1 MKTSKNRLL
10 EKLKRYHFEL
20 KHLLI
25 LLAVLIF
32 SQVLVSFVH
41 KISLQKFLSETQ
53 KWYQRDFAERLANLT
68 ATSLELVLE
77 TTLKSQHLEHADARK
92 IIQAFNIILSQQL
105 LQHHVQDVC
114 ILAHNGNETIAID
127 NGQVLFAH
135 TFENQHD
142 LAYSNQSHIRAIA
155 MYKQLEKEIMAS
167 EQIFSILEGGQTFH
181 VFVPF
186 VPKGEYAGAVY
197 LKTTPAFG
205 FVTSGIMSSYNETSL
220 IFTALIF
227 FGLLAMFYISSY
239 TVRERNE
246 AQKLLYDEREK
257 KLTEHIHLQKEA
269 LFAKRIYHT
278 HHKAEKVMGFIKE
291 DLHKLSLSNID
302 EIKYRVNK
310 YANFISRVI
319 YDMKWFD
326 PPIQAIRNPLFKT
339 NLNELIR
346 FIVDNIFLRVSAKSD
361 QYQFILE
368 LDKNLPI
375 IGVNEFVIW
384 EIIEPLIQNSI
395 EHAGDGYI
403 IIQIQTK
410 YITESSRLDIIIA
423 DNGRGILPDLLEKDE
438 RGIKKIFLENVS
450 TKVENQ
456 RSGYGCYIAYEI
468 ATQRC
473 GWQMD
478 VENLEANG
486 CCFKITIPFENRE
499 T

>member
-1 MKTSKNRLL
+1 MKNFMNRYV
-10 EKLKRYHFEL
+10 EKLKNYHFEL
-20 KHLLI
+20 KHLLV
-25 LLAVLIF
+25 LLMILIF
-32 SQVLVSFVH
+32 FQVLVSFVH
-41 KISLQKFLSETQ
+41 KISLQNFLKETQ

-68 ATSLELVLE
+68 ATSLELMLE
-77 TTLKSQHLEHADARK
+77 TTLKSQRLEHADQRK

-114 ILAHNGNETIAID
+114 ILTHNGEQIIAID
-127 NGQVLFAH
+127 NGQALFAH
-135 TFENQHD
+135 SFLNQSVTP
-142 LAYSNQSHIRAIA
+142 YSNEYHDKAIGV
-155 MYKQLEKEIMAS
+155 YKNIERDIMTS
-167 EQIFSILEGGQTFH
+167 EQIYSILEEGQTFH

-186 VPKGEYAGAVY
+186 VPRGEYAGAVY
-197 LKTTPAFG
+197 MKTTPEFG

-246 AQKLLYDEREK
+246 AQKLLYEEREK

-291 DLHKLSLSNID
+291 DLNMLSLSNID

-326 PPIQAIRNPLFKT
+326 PPIQAIRNPIFKT
-339 NLNELIR
+339 DLNELIR
-346 FIVDNIFLRVSAKSD
+346 FIVNNIFLRLSTRSE
-361 QYQFILE
+361 QFYFA
-368 LDKNLPI
+368 LDLDENLPI
-375 IGVNEFVIW
+375 VNVNEFVAW

-395 EHAGDGYI
+395 EHAGDGNINIQIKTKYFPESSQSEI
-403 IIQIQTK
+403 II
-410 YITESSRLDIIIA
+410 S
-423 DNGRGILPDLLEKDE
+423 DNGVGIQPDLLQPDE
-438 RGIKKIFLENVS
+438 RGIKWIFLENIS
-450 TKVENQ
+450 TKIENQ
-456 RSGYGCYIAYEI
+456 RSGYGCYIAHEI

-473 GWQMD
+473 GWQLD
-478 VENLEANG
+478 VENLEGNG
-486 CCFKITIPFENRE
+486 CRFFITIPFGKRK